1 MNREDLRL
9 IGYGKFASTCIET
22 GTVDVQKMLNF
33 TDGVLFGFDLRVRN
47 EREDKKEMLDV
58 YEQRSDGKIVKTGQ
72 TENWLK

>member
-47 EREDKKEMLDV
+47 EREAIRP
-58 YEQRSDGKIVKTGQ
+58 EQTWKIPFWNEDRPEIK
-72 TENWLK
+72 

>member
-47 EREDKKEMLDV
+47 EREAIRCEPTRRIPFWNEDKLEIK
-58 YEQRSDGKIVKTGQ
+58 
-72 TENWLK
+72 

>member
-47 EREDKKEMLDV
+47 ERDAKYEEIRKVPFWNEDKLEIK
-58 YEQRSDGKIVKTGQ
+58 
-72 TENWLK
+72 